1 MRRLVVC
8 DCSEMDVD
16 EFVAIGKLTTLTE
29 LRCGGI
35 GEGLAPFAGDVK
47 AAIGRGWWRRTF
59 TRASSTRSRSRFSIS
74 CRLVRR

>member
-1 MRRLVVC
+1 MG
-8 DCSEMDVD
+8 VD

-47 AAIGRGWWRRTF
+47 AAIGRGLVEAHF
-59 TRASSTRSRSRFSIS
+59 HS
-74 CRLVRR
+74 CVEYPVEESLFD